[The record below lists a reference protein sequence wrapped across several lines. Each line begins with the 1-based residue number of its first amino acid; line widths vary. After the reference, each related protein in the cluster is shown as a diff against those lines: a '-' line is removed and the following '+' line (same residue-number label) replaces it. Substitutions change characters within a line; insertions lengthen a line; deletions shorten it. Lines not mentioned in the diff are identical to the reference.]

1 MIISV
6 KKNNRV
12 RMISVTLFGIILAM
26 MMCGT
31 DVFAASKP
39 VASGT
44 TKTASVI
51 RASASVSSAQV
62 KTLSKGKKFS
72 IKAEYF
78 TAKKS
83 TKAKYKWYYISSYK
97 GYIRSDL
104 VKYADS
110 VTVSGKTTAAVNIR
124 TGAGWSYAKKAVYKK
139 GKSVK
144 VVLTAYDR
152 NGEKWYKIK
161 VGSKYYYVIARYVK
175 LSSTSSKASSSTKK
189 SSSSTNKSSS
199 SSSKNSSSGNSSDS
213 SSSGSAT
220 FKGFP
225 SSYTKKLA
233 ALKKEHPKWEFVAV
247 NTGLDWS
254 DAVSRMTDRTGTN
267 LVYTTFPYSYRSVEK
282 GCYNYLTNR
291 YTPKDGAKFIA
302 ASEGCVK
309 FYMDPRNWLDD
320 THVFMFEDNRY
331 HSSYQTRS
339 MVETMTKGR
348 NSYLYK
354 NSGSFVTAAKN
365 YNISP
370 VYLAAKALEEQG
382 TGINSG
388 TVSGRKVYNVF
399 NIGAYDS
406 ASGGASN
413 GIRYAGSG
421 SSYLRPWTSIDKA
434 IRGGAKYIASNFIA
448 NNQSCAYLEHFNVMN
463 GLGKVGTHVYMTAVY
478 APRNTSVSTA
488 SSYKKYKI
496 YDKKIVFYIP
506 VYKNMPSS
514 ACKVPSSSWK
524 KDNNYYLKTLKV
536 TAGGRTYTK
545 ISSSSQNYTKSF
557 TVYVGKSVSSAT
569 ISAGAASRTSAKV
582 SGTGKKSLSSG
593 TNTFKV
599 VCTAS
604 SGLKRTYTVKVVRGS

>member
-44 TKTASVI
+44 AKTASVI

-83 TKAKYKWYYISSYK
+83 MKAKYKWYYISSYK

-124 TGAGWSYAKKAVYKK
+124 TGAGWSYAKKTVYKK

-175 LSSTSSKASSSTKK
+175 LSSTSSTASSSK
-189 SSSSTNKSSS
+189 STSSS
-199 SSSKNSSSGNSSDS
+199 SSSKSNSSSSSTS
-213 SSSGSAT
+213 TTS

-233 ALKKEHPKWEFVAV
+233 ALKKAHPKWEFVAV

-254 DAVSRMTDRTGTN
+254 DAISRMTAKTGTN

-291 YTPKDGAKFIA
+291 YAPKDGAKFIA

-331 HSSYQTRS
+331 HSSYQTLS

-348 NSYLYK
+348 NNLLHK
-354 NSGSFVTAAKN
+354 NSTSFIKAAKN

-370 VYLAAKALEEQG
+370 VYLTAKALEEQG
-382 TGINSG
+382 SKINSG
-388 TVSGRKVYNVF
+388 KVGTRTVYNVF

-463 GLGKVGTHVYMTAVY
+463 GLGKVGTHVYLTAVY

-506 VYKNMPSS
+506 VYKNMPAS

-545 ISSSSQNYTKSF
+545 ISSSSQSYTKSF

-604 SGLKRTYTVKVVRGS
+604 SGLKRTYTVKIVRGS

>member
-1 MIISV
+1 
-6 KKNNRV
+6 
-12 RMISVTLFGIILAM
+12 MISVTLFGIILAM

-44 TKTASVI
+44 TKTSSVI

-62 KTLSKGKKFS
+62 RTLSKGKKFS

-83 TKAKYKWYYISSYK
+83 MKAKYKWYYISSYK

-175 LSSTSSKASSSTKK
+175 LSSTSSKASSSKST
-189 SSSSTNKSSS
+189 SSSSSSKSSS
-199 SSSKNSSSGNSSDS
+199 SSSSTSTTS
-213 SSSGSAT
+213 

-233 ALKKEHPKWEFVAV
+233 ALKKAHPKWEFVAV

-254 DAVSRMTDRTGTN
+254 DAVSRMTAKTGTN

-291 YTPKDGAKFIA
+291 YAPKDGAKFIA
-302 ASEGCVK
+302 ASEGCVE

-331 HSSYQTRS
+331 HSSYQTLS

-348 NSYLYK
+348 NNLLHK
-354 NSGSFVTAAKN
+354 NSTSFIKAAKN

-370 VYLAAKALEEQG
+370 VYLTAKALEEQG
-382 TGINSG
+382 SKINSG
-388 TVSGRKVYNVF
+388 KVGTRTVYNVF

-463 GLGKVGTHVYMTAVY
+463 GLSKVGTHVYMTAVY

-488 SSYKKYKI
+488 SSYKRYKI

-506 VYKNMPSS
+506 VYKNMPAS

-545 ISSSSQNYTKSF
+545 ISSSSQSYTKSF

-582 SGTGKKSLSSG
+582 SGTGKKSLSQG

-604 SGLKRTYTVKVVRGS
+604 SGLKRTYTVKIVRGS

>member
-44 TKTASVI
+44 TKTSSVI

-62 KTLSKGKKFS
+62 RTLSKGKKFS

-83 TKAKYKWYYISSYK
+83 MKAKYKWYYISSYK

-175 LSSTSSKASSSTKK
+175 LSSTSSKASSSKST
-189 SSSSTNKSSS
+189 SSSSSSKSSS
-199 SSSKNSSSGNSSDS
+199 SSSSTSTTS
-213 SSSGSAT
+213 

-233 ALKKEHPKWEFVAV
+233 ALKKAHPKWEFVAV

-254 DAVSRMTDRTGTN
+254 DAVSRMTAKTGTN

-291 YTPKDGAKFIA
+291 YAPKDGAKFIA
-302 ASEGCVK
+302 ASEGCVE

-331 HSSYQTRS
+331 HSSYQTLS

-348 NSYLYK
+348 NNLLHK
-354 NSGSFVTAAKN
+354 NSTSFIKAAKN

-370 VYLAAKALEEQG
+370 VYLTAKALEEQG
-382 TGINSG
+382 SKINSG
-388 TVSGRKVYNVF
+388 KVGTRTVYNVF

-524 KDNNYYLKTLKV
+524 KDNNYYLKTLKI

-545 ISSSSQNYTKSF
+545 ISSSSQSYTKSF
-557 TVYVGKSVSSAT
+557 TVYVDRNVSSAT

-604 SGLKRTYTVKVVRGS
+604 SGLKRTYTVKIVRGS

>member
-6 KKNNRV
+6 KKNTRV
-12 RMISVTLFGIILAM
+12 RTISVTLFGIILAM

-39 VASGT
+39 AASGT
-44 TKTASVI
+44 AKTASVV

-62 KTLSKGKKFS
+62 RTLSKGKKFS

-124 TGAGWSYAKKAVYKK
+124 TGAGWSYAKKTVYKK

-175 LSSTSSKASSSTKK
+175 LSSTSSTASSSKST
-189 SSSSTNKSSS
+189 SSSSSSKSSS
-199 SSSKNSSSGNSSDS
+199 SSSSASSTS
-213 SSSGSAT
+213 

-233 ALKKEHPKWEFVAV
+233 ALKKAHPKWEFVAV

-254 DAVSRMTDRTGTN
+254 DAVSRMTAKTGTN

-291 YTPKDGAKFIA
+291 YAPKDGAKFVA
-302 ASEGCVK
+302 ASEGCVE

-331 HSSYQTRS
+331 HSSYQTLS
-339 MVETMTKGR
+339 MVKTMTKGR

-354 NSGSFVTAAKN
+354 NSGSFVKAAKS

-370 VYLAAKALEEQG
+370 VYLTAKALEEQG
-382 TGINSG
+382 SKINSG

-406 ASGGASN
+406 AGGGASN

-463 GLGKVGTHVYMTAVY
+463 GLSRVGTHVYMTAVY

-545 ISSSSQNYTKSF
+545 ISSSSQSYTKSF

-604 SGLKRTYTVKVVRGS
+604 SGLKRTYKVKIVRGS

>member
-44 TKTASVI
+44 TKTSSVI

-83 TKAKYKWYYISSYK
+83 MKAKYKWYYISSYK

-110 VTVSGKTTAAVNIR
+110 VTVSGKTTADVNIR
-124 TGAGWSYAKKAVYKK
+124 IGAGWSYAKKTVYKK

-175 LSSTSSKASSSTKK
+175 LSSTSSTASSSK
-189 SSSSTNKSSS
+189 STSSS
-199 SSSKNSSSGNSSDS
+199 SSSKSNSSSSSTS
-213 SSSGSAT
+213 TTS

-233 ALKKEHPKWEFVAV
+233 ALKKAHPKWEFVAV

-254 DAVSRMTDRTGTN
+254 DAISRMTAKTGTN

-291 YTPKDGAKFIA
+291 YAPKDGAKFIA
-302 ASEGCVK
+302 ASEGCVE

-331 HSSYQTRS
+331 HSSYQTLS

-348 NSYLYK
+348 NNLLHK
-354 NSGSFVTAAKN
+354 NSTSFIKAAKN

-370 VYLAAKALEEQG
+370 VYLTAKALEEQG
-382 TGINSG
+382 SKINSG
-388 TVSGRKVYNVF
+388 KVGTRTVYNVF

-421 SSYLRPWTSIDKA
+421 SSYLRPWTSIKKA
-434 IRGGAKYIASNFIA
+434 ILGGAQYIASNFIA

-463 GLGKVGTHVYMTAVY
+463 GLSKVGTHVYMTAVY

-506 VYKNMPSS
+506 VYKNMPAS

-545 ISSSSQNYTKSF
+545 ISSSSQSYTKSF

-604 SGLKRTYTVKVVRGS
+604 SGLKRTYTVKIVRGS

>member
-1 MIISV
+1 M
-6 KKNNRV
+6 
-12 RMISVTLFGIILAM
+12 
-26 MMCGT
+26 
-31 DVFAASKP
+31 
-39 VASGT
+39 
-44 TKTASVI
+44 
-51 RASASVSSAQV
+51 
-62 KTLSKGKKFS
+62 
-72 IKAEYF
+72 
-78 TAKKS
+78 
-83 TKAKYKWYYISSYK
+83 
-97 GYIRSDL
+97 
-104 VKYADS
+104 
-110 VTVSGKTTAAVNIR
+110 
-124 TGAGWSYAKKAVYKK
+124 
-139 GKSVK
+139 
-144 VVLTAYDR
+144 
-152 NGEKWYKIK
+152 
-161 VGSKYYYVIARYVK
+161 
-175 LSSTSSKASSSTKK
+175 
-189 SSSSTNKSSS
+189 
-199 SSSKNSSSGNSSDS
+199 
-213 SSSGSAT
+213 
-220 FKGFP
+220 
-225 SSYTKKLA
+225 
-233 ALKKEHPKWEFVAV
+233 AV

-254 DAVSRMTDRTGTN
+254 DAVSRMTAKTGTN

-291 YTPKDGAKFIA
+291 YAPKDGAKFIA
-302 ASEGCVK
+302 ASEGCVE

-331 HSSYQTRS
+331 HSSYQTLS

-348 NSYLYK
+348 NNLLHK
-354 NSGSFVTAAKN
+354 NSTSFIKAAKN

-370 VYLAAKALEEQG
+370 VYLTAKALEEQG
-382 TGINSG
+382 SKINSG
-388 TVSGRKVYNVF
+388 KVGTRTVYNVF

-463 GLGKVGTHVYMTAVY
+463 GLSKVGTHVYMTAVY

-488 SSYKKYKI
+488 SSYKRYKI

-506 VYKNMPSS
+506 VYKNMPAS

-545 ISSSSQNYTKSF
+545 ISSSSQSYTKSF

-582 SGTGKKSLSSG
+582 SGTGKKSLSQG

-604 SGLKRTYTVKVVRGS
+604 SGLKRTYTVKIVRGS

>member
-39 VASGT
+39 AASGT
-44 TKTASVI
+44 AKTASVI

-83 TKAKYKWYYISSYK
+83 MKAKYKWYYISSYK

-124 TGAGWSYAKKAVYKK
+124 TGAGWSYAKKTVYKK

-175 LSSTSSKASSSTKK
+175 LSSTSSTASSSKST
-189 SSSSTNKSSS
+189 SSSSSSKSSS
-199 SSSKNSSSGNSSDS
+199 SSSSTSTTS
-213 SSSGSAT
+213 

-233 ALKKEHPKWEFVAV
+233 ALKKAHPKWEFVAV

-254 DAVSRMTDRTGTN
+254 DAVSRMTAKTGTN

-291 YTPKDGAKFIA
+291 YAPKDGAKFIA
-302 ASEGCVK
+302 ASEGCVE

-331 HSSYQTRS
+331 HSSYQTLS

-348 NSYLYK
+348 NNLLHK
-354 NSGSFVTAAKN
+354 NSTSFIKAAKN

-370 VYLAAKALEEQG
+370 VYLTAKALEEQG
-382 TGINSG
+382 SKINSG
-388 TVSGRKVYNVF
+388 KVGTRTVYNVF

-488 SSYKKYKI
+488 SSYKRYKI

-524 KDNNYYLKTLKV
+524 KDNNYYLKTLKI

-545 ISSSSQNYTKSF
+545 ISSSSQSYTKSF
-557 TVYVGKSVSSAT
+557 TVYVDRNVSSAT

-604 SGLKRTYTVKVVRGS
+604 SGLKRTYTVKIVRGS

>member
-44 TKTASVI
+44 TKTSSVI

-62 KTLSKGKKFS
+62 RTLSKGKKFS

-83 TKAKYKWYYISSYK
+83 MKAKYKWYYISSYK

-144 VVLTAYDR
+144 VMLTAYDR

-175 LSSTSSKASSSTKK
+175 LSSTSSKASSSKST
-189 SSSSTNKSSS
+189 SSSSSSKSSS
-199 SSSKNSSSGNSSDS
+199 SSSSTSTTS
-213 SSSGSAT
+213 

-291 YTPKDGAKFIA
+291 YAPKDGAKFIA
-302 ASEGCVK
+302 ASEGCVE

-331 HSSYQTRS
+331 HSSYQTLS

-348 NSYLYK
+348 NNLLHK
-354 NSGSFVTAAKN
+354 NSTSFIKAAKN

-370 VYLAAKALEEQG
+370 VYLTAKALEEQG
-382 TGINSG
+382 SKINSG
-388 TVSGRKVYNVF
+388 KVGTRTVYNVF

-421 SSYLRPWTSIDKA
+421 SSYLRPWTNIDKA

-488 SSYKKYKI
+488 SSYKRYKI

-506 VYKNMPSS
+506 VYKNMPAS

-545 ISSSSQNYTKSF
+545 ISSSSQSYTKSF

-582 SGTGKKSLSSG
+582 SGTGKKSLSQG

-604 SGLKRTYTVKVVRGS
+604 SGLKRTYTVKIVRGS

>member
-44 TKTASVI
+44 AKTASVI

-83 TKAKYKWYYISSYK
+83 MKAKYKWYYISSYK

-124 TGAGWSYAKKAVYKK
+124 TGAGWSYAKKTVYKK

-175 LSSTSSKASSSTKK
+175 LSSTSSTASSSKST
-189 SSSSTNKSSS
+189 SSSSSSKSSS
-199 SSSKNSSSGNSSDS
+199 SSSSTSTTS
-213 SSSGSAT
+213 

-233 ALKKEHPKWEFVAV
+233 ALKKAHPKWEFVAV

-254 DAVSRMTDRTGTN
+254 DAVSRMTAKTGTN

-291 YTPKDGAKFIA
+291 YAPKDGAKFIA
-302 ASEGCVK
+302 ASEGCVE

-331 HSSYQTRS
+331 HSSYQTLS

-348 NSYLYK
+348 NNLLHK
-354 NSGSFVTAAKN
+354 NSTSFIKAAKN

-370 VYLAAKALEEQG
+370 VYLTAKALEEQG
-382 TGINSG
+382 SKINSG
-388 TVSGRKVYNVF
+388 KVGTRTVYNVF

-488 SSYKKYKI
+488 SSYKRYKI

-524 KDNNYYLKTLKV
+524 KDNNYYLKTLKI

-545 ISSSSQNYTKSF
+545 ISSSSQSYTKSF
-557 TVYVGKSVSSAT
+557 TVYVDRNVSSAT

-604 SGLKRTYTVKVVRGS
+604 SGLKRTYTVKIVRGS

>member
-44 TKTASVI
+44 TKTSSVI

-83 TKAKYKWYYISSYK
+83 MKAKYKWYYISSYK

-110 VTVSGKTTAAVNIR
+110 VTVSGKTTADVNIR
-124 TGAGWSYAKKAVYKK
+124 IGAGWSYAKKTVYKK

-175 LSSTSSKASSSTKK
+175 LSSTSSTASSSK
-189 SSSSTNKSSS
+189 STSSS
-199 SSSKNSSSGNSSDS
+199 SSSKSNSSSSSTS
-213 SSSGSAT
+213 TTS

-233 ALKKEHPKWEFVAV
+233 ALKKAHPKWEFVAV

-254 DAVSRMTDRTGTN
+254 DAVSRMTAKTGTN

-291 YTPKDGAKFIA
+291 YAPKDGAKFIA
-302 ASEGCVK
+302 ASEGCVE

-331 HSSYQTRS
+331 HSSYQTLS

-348 NSYLYK
+348 NNLLHK
-354 NSGSFVTAAKN
+354 NSTSFIKAAKN

-370 VYLAAKALEEQG
+370 VYLTAKALEEQG
-382 TGINSG
+382 SKINSG
-388 TVSGRKVYNVF
+388 KVGTRTVYNVF

-421 SSYLRPWTSIDKA
+421 SSYLRPWTSIKKA
-434 IRGGAKYIASNFIA
+434 ILGGAQYIASNFIA

-463 GLGKVGTHVYMTAVY
+463 GLSKVGTHVYMTAVY

-506 VYKNMPSS
+506 VYKNMPAS

-545 ISSSSQNYTKSF
+545 ISSSSQSYTKSF

-604 SGLKRTYTVKVVRGS
+604 SGLKRTYTVKIVRGS

>member
-44 TKTASVI
+44 AKTASVI

-62 KTLSKGKKFS
+62 KSLSKGKKFS

-83 TKAKYKWYYISSYK
+83 MKAKYKWYYISSYK

-175 LSSTSSKASSSTKK
+175 LSSTSSTASSSKST
-189 SSSSTNKSSS
+189 SSSSSSKSSS
-199 SSSKNSSSGNSSDS
+199 SSSSTSTTS
-213 SSSGSAT
+213 

-233 ALKKEHPKWEFVAV
+233 ALKKAHPKWEFVAV

-254 DAVSRMTDRTGTN
+254 DAVSRMTAKTGTN

-291 YTPKDGAKFIA
+291 YAPKDGAKFIA

-331 HSSYQTRS
+331 HSSYQTLS

-348 NSYLYK
+348 NNLLHK
-354 NSGSFVTAAKN
+354 NSTSFIKAAKN

-370 VYLAAKALEEQG
+370 VYLTAKALEEQG
-382 TGINSG
+382 SKINSG
-388 TVSGRKVYNVF
+388 KVGTRTVYNVF

-463 GLGKVGTHVYMTAVY
+463 GLSKVGTHVYMTAVY

-488 SSYKKYKI
+488 SSYKRYKI

-506 VYKNMPSS
+506 VYKNMPAS

-545 ISSSSQNYTKSF
+545 ISSSSQSYTKSF

-582 SGTGKKSLSSG
+582 SGTGKKSLSQG

>member
-44 TKTASVI
+44 TKTSSVI

-62 KTLSKGKKFS
+62 RTLSKGKKFS

-110 VTVSGKTTAAVNIR
+110 VTVSGKTTADVNIR
-124 TGAGWSYAKKAVYKK
+124 TGAGWSYAKKTVYKK

-175 LSSTSSKASSSTKK
+175 LSSTSSTASSSKST
-189 SSSSTNKSSS
+189 SSSSSSKSSS
-199 SSSKNSSSGNSSDS
+199 SSSSTSTTS
-213 SSSGSAT
+213 

-233 ALKKEHPKWEFVAV
+233 ALKKAHPKWEFVAV

-254 DAVSRMTDRTGTN
+254 DAVSRMTAKTGTN

-291 YTPKDGAKFIA
+291 YAPKDGAKFIA
-302 ASEGCVK
+302 ASEGCVE

-331 HSSYQTRS
+331 HSSYQTLS

-348 NSYLYK
+348 NNLLHK
-354 NSGSFVTAAKN
+354 NSTSFIKAAKN

-370 VYLAAKALEEQG
+370 VYLTAKALEEQG
-382 TGINSG
+382 SKINSG
-388 TVSGRKVYNVF
+388 KVGTRTVYNVF

-545 ISSSSQNYTKSF
+545 ISSSSQSYTKSF

-582 SGTGKKSLSSG
+582 SGTGKKSLSQG

>member
-44 TKTASVI
+44 AKTASVI
-51 RASASVSSAQV
+51 RASALVSSAQV

-83 TKAKYKWYYISSYK
+83 MKAKYKWYYISSYK

-175 LSSTSSKASSSTKK
+175 LSSTSSKASSSTST
-189 SSSSTNKSSS
+189 SSSSSSKSSS
-199 SSSKNSSSGNSSDS
+199 SSSSTSTTS
-213 SSSGSAT
+213 

-233 ALKKEHPKWEFVAV
+233 ALKKAHPKWEFVAV

-254 DAVSRMTDRTGTN
+254 DAVSRMTAKTGTN

-291 YTPKDGAKFIA
+291 YAPKDGAKFIA
-302 ASEGCVK
+302 ASEGCVE

-331 HSSYQTRS
+331 HSSYQTLS

-348 NSYLYK
+348 NNLLHK
-354 NSGSFVTAAKN
+354 NSTSFIKAAKN

-370 VYLAAKALEEQG
+370 VYLTAKALEEQG
-382 TGINSG
+382 SKINSG
-388 TVSGRKVYNVF
+388 KVGTRTVYNVF

-421 SSYLRPWTSIDKA
+421 SSYLRPWTSIKKA
-434 IRGGAKYIASNFIA
+434 ILGGAQYIASNFIA

-463 GLGKVGTHVYMTAVY
+463 GLSRVGTHVYMTAVY

-524 KDNNYYLKTLKV
+524 KDNNYYLKTLKI

-545 ISSSSQNYTKSF
+545 ISSSSQSYTKSF
-557 TVYVGKSVSSAT
+557 TVYVDRNVSSAT

-604 SGLKRTYTVKVVRGS
+604 SGLKRTYTVKIVRGS